1 MIEGLRK
8 KFQSGLLRS
17 ASVYTTG
24 NIINA
29 SIPFLLMPVLTRYL
43 SPEDYGYTAM
53 FALLTSLLS
62 PFMGAN
68 AKASLAVTY
77 YKKKYEFPAYTMA
90 CLWLLLATGFITL
103 FLVLLF
109 HQQIFEYTLFS
120 LEWQMAVV
128 AVCFCGYISGT
139 FQIIARAREQAK
151 IFVSFQLS
159 STLLTVG
166 LAIFWVVFLHYN
178 WQGQIIASVIAS
190 AIFACIA
197 YFLFYRWDLIKLVF
211 RWDYV
216 KHAASFGL
224 PLIPHM
230 LSMQL
235 ITASNRFFITNTCGL
250 YELGL
255 FAVGSQIGLA
265 IELLVSSFNNAY
277 SPYLYK
283 ILPSITEKGKRQL
296 VKQTY
301 VYIAVISLVALIYSF
316 LMPPFLAIF
325 LGERFQEA
333 SKYVFC
339 FAIAG
344 VAHGIYY
351 MVVNYIFFQYKTK
364 YLMMVTS
371 FCSILHII
379 VAYIAVQL
387 YGAMGAAMAVVFT
400 NILMAGCTWWLSN
413 RVYSMPWLKS
423 RSFDRRE
430 KRE

>member
-17 ASVYTTG
+17 ASVYTAG

-53 FALLTSLLS
+53 FTLLTSLLT

-68 AKASLAVTY
+68 AKTSLAVTY
-77 YKKKYEFPAYTMA
+77 YKKKYDFPAYTMA
-90 CLWLLLATGFITL
+90 CLWLLLATGFISF
-103 FLVLLF
+103 FLVMLF
-109 HQQIFEYTLFS
+109 HQQIFEYTMFTI
-120 LEWQMAVV
+120 EWQMAVV
-128 AVCFCGYISGT
+128 AVCFWGYISGV

-151 IFVSFQLS
+151 TFVSFQLS

-166 LAIFWVVFLHYN
+166 FAIFLVVFLHYN

-190 AIFACIA
+190 AIFASIA
-197 YFLFYRWDLIKLVF
+197 YYLFYRWKLIKLVF

-216 KHAASFGL
+216 KHAACFGL
-224 PLIPHM
+224 PLIPHV

-235 ITASNRFFITNTCGL
+235 VTASNRFFITNTCGL
-250 YELGL
+250 HELGL
-255 FAVGSQIGLA
+255 FAAGSQIGMA

-283 ILPSITEKGKRQL
+283 RLPSITEKGKCQL

-301 VYIAVISLVALIYSF
+301 MYIVVITVVAVVYSLI
-316 LMPPFLAIF
+316 MPPFLAVF
-325 LGERFQEA
+325 LGERFQDA

-344 VAHGIYY
+344 TAHGTYY
-351 MVVNYIFFQYKTK
+351 MVVNYIIFQYKTK

-371 FCSILHII
+371 FCSILHVI
-379 VAYIAVQL
+379 VAYIAVQA
-387 YGAMGAAMAVVFT
+387 YGAMGAAVAVVFT
-400 NILMAGCTWWLSN
+400 NILMAGCTWCLSN
-413 RVYSMPWLKS
+413 RVYSMPWL
-423 RSFDRRE
+423 SFLFFERRE
-430 KRE
+430 NRE